1 MRKVGILGGSFNPP
15 HMDHINL
22 GIFVKNSF
30 KLDEVWLLPSNNPLK
45 DPSKYVAHE
54 HRLKMSCLAI
64 SEFQE
69 EGLRI
74 SGKDLD
80 RGDQSSYMIDTL
92 RELREENPGIEFSL
106 IIGSDSLGT
115 LSQWKDWRSLIEE
128 FDILVVP
135 RPSYDTSK
143 EWIGEKI
150 GRIKYLVHLVT
161 QGFSSTDLRRWAKD
175 VQEGKSIGDKVKAFP
190 PGVLEY
196 IIKNKLY
203 Q

>member
-1 MRKVGILGGSFNPP
+1 MKKVGILGGSFNPP

-30 KLDEVWLLPSNNPLK
+30 RLDEVWLLPSNNPLK
-45 DPSKYVAHE
+45 DPSRYVSPE
-54 HRLKMSCLAI
+54 HRLKMLCLAI

-69 EGLRI
+69 DGLRI

-92 RELREENPGIEFSL
+92 RELQEENPGTEFSL
-106 IIGSDSLGT
+106 IIGSDSLHT
-115 LSQWKDWRSLIEE
+115 LVDWKDWRSLVNE
-128 FDILVVP
+128 FEILVVP
-135 RPSYDTSK
+135 RPGIEIPK
-143 EWIGEKI
+143 EWIGVGKI
-150 GRIKYLVHLVT
+150 RILSSLVT

-175 VQEGKSIGDKVKAFP
+175 VQEGKSIEDKVKAFP

-196 IIKNKLY
+196 IIKHRLY
-203 Q
+203 K